1 MFRVDVNIYVI
12 EIKGFLSMKKRVK
25 RFFEFGFS
33 LYKDGIRG
41 LGCINGNN
49 NGVDCIYWLF
59 RVGRGEVDGGRLE

>member
-49 NGVDCIYWLF
+49 NGVDCIY
-59 RVGRGEVDGGRLE
+59 